1 MSGRTTWQDEA
12 RGMVAQLP
20 GVPTRIAEVMRS
32 IPRHAFVPEMYRSI
46 AYDDEPVPL
55 PFGDATVSAPH
66 MVALQLEYADLSPG
80 LRVLEIG
87 SGFGY
92 LAALAAE
99 LVGPTSPV
107 FGMDVEAQ
115 LVREATRRLSTLG
128 YRDRVELRTG
138 DGREGWPES
147 APFDRI
153 IVSCAT
159 PEIYPT
165 WREQLAPRGLVVA
178 PVGDAWE
185 QRLDRYRNDSPAGPV
200 EHGPRC
206 RFVPL
211 RTLFPSDI

>member
-1 MSGRTTWQDEA
+1 
-12 RGMVAQLP
+12 MVAHLS
-20 GVPTRIAEVMRS
+20 GVPPRIAEVMS
-32 IPRHAFVPEMYRSI
+32 SLPRHAFVPEMYRSI

-55 PFGDATVSAPH
+55 PFDDATVSAPH
-66 MVALQLEYADLSPG
+66 MVALQLEYADLAPG
-80 LRVLEIG
+80 LRVLEVG

-99 LVGPTSPV
+99 LVGPTGHV

-115 LVREATRRLSTLG
+115 LVREATQRLMTMG
-128 YRDRVELRTG
+128 YRDRVDLRAG
-138 DGREGWPES
+138 DGRDGWPDA

-159 PEIYPT
+159 PEIYRA
-165 WREQLAPRGLVVA
+165 WMEQLRPRGLVVA

-185 QRLDRYRNDSPAGPV
+185 QRLDRYRTGARVAPA

-211 RTLFPSDI
+211 RALFPSDI

>member
-1 MSGRTTWQDEA
+1 MSLRTTWQEEA

-20 GVPTRIAEVMRS
+20 GVPSRIADVMRS

-66 MVALQLEYADLSPG
+66 MVALQLEYANLAPG

-99 LVGPTSPV
+99 LVTPAGHV
-107 FGMDVEAQ
+107 FGVDVEAP
-115 LVREATRRLSTLG
+115 LVREATRRLSAMG
-128 YRDRVELRTG
+128 YGDRVDLRTG
-138 DGREGWPES
+138 DGREGWREA

-153 IVSCAT
+153 VVSCAT
-159 PEIYPT
+159 PEIYPA
-165 WREQLAPRGLVVA
+165 WWEQLAPRGLVVA

-185 QRLDRYRNDSPAGPV
+185 QRLDRYRTGGPSELP

-211 RTLFPSDI
+211 RPLFPSDI